1 MDVNDFAADADLFK
15 KKLGV
20 RGFDVRGASKR
31 LLGLAD
37 SWASVGQAH
46 LGGLIKI
53 TAIPEESRIDG
64 DILGKKFS
72 IQYAPLGLE
81 GDGALEAAISIQDLI
96 TGKPIE
102 LGRFLVSAGGAIL
115 SVNGEELINSEQH
128 EYDYKLLVAV
138 ASRVIN
144 APSKA

>member
-20 RGFDVRGASKR
+20 RGFDVRGATKR

-72 IQYAPLGLE
+72 IQYEPLGLRSYPPAPPPPRSVR
-81 GDGALEAAISIQDLI
+81 GDIRPYMDRD
-96 TGKPIE
+96 
-102 LGRFLVSAGGAIL
+102 GRVKY
-115 SVNGEELINSEQH
+115 EQPNPWI
-128 EYDYKLLVAV
+128 LVALAGWLAALV
-138 ASRVIN
+138 LLGSALC
-144 APSKA
+144 